1 MFQILIVDDDK
12 NTRHYLSTVLADAG
26 YTPYTASSASEALL
40 RRIYRMIATV
50 ASVEEEDIVCVP
62 FMKENLYLAVP
73 EDHELSGYRK
83 LYLKDLKDLTI
94 ILHSRIGFWY
104 DLCMREMVNPDFIL
118 QDDFDQFQI
127 LSRSTLLPYF
137 VTSNLTR
144 GLHPST
150 ADINYRTGHGFIE
163 ETISSPV
170 YTLRFLLSMQFRFII
185 LPERFLHNPGK
196 IFHLFIHHHR
206 KSRPAVKETVPRR
219 PVCA

>member
-1 MFQILIVDDDK
+1 MFQSLIVDDDK

-50 ASVEEEDIVCVP
+50 APVEEEDIVCVP

-137 VTSNLTR
+137 VTDVSKK
-144 GLHPST
+144 
-150 ADINYRTGHGFIE
+150 
-163 ETISSPV
+163 
-170 YTLRFLLSMQFRFII
+170 RFRHAEGQIMIRILDPEANVTNVLLFLS
-185 LPERFLHNPGK
+185 ERK
-196 IFHLFIHHHR
+196 
-206 KSRPAVKETVPRR
+206 
-219 PVCA
+219 